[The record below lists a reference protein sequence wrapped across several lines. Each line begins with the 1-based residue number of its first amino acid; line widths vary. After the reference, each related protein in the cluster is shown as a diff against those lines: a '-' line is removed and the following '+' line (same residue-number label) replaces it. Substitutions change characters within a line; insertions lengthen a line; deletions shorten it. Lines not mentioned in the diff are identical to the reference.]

1 MIDVKNY
8 SVSEVLKDGTPVIVR
23 AIRSDDRDG
32 ILGAFINLDR
42 EAIYT
47 RFFTYRKN
55 LADDELEQITEVDF
69 NRVVALVVT
78 TPTEGGEKL
87 IGGGRYCSEDPTDNV
102 HRAELAFVTEQHYR
116 GRGIAGLILRSL
128 AGIAREQGVSRFE
141 ADVLA
146 QNQGMLE
153 VFSRSG
159 LPMKRRREG
168 NVVHVTLSLE
178 ILIPGPLNEIS
189 TNCAHAQG

>member
-1 MIDVKNY
+1 M
-8 SVSEVLKDGTPVIVR
+8 
-23 AIRSDDRDG
+23 
-32 ILGAFINLDR
+32 
-42 EAIYT
+42 
-47 RFFTYRKN
+47 
-55 LADDELEQITEVDF
+55 
-69 NRVVALVVT
+69 VALVVT

-87 IGGGRYCSEDPTDNV
+87 IGDGRYCSEDPRDDV

-128 AGIAREQGVSRFE
+128 VGIAREQGVSRFE

-153 VFSRSG
+153 VFSKSG

-178 ILIPGPLNEIS
+178 SDSRTAE
-189 TNCAHAQG
+189 